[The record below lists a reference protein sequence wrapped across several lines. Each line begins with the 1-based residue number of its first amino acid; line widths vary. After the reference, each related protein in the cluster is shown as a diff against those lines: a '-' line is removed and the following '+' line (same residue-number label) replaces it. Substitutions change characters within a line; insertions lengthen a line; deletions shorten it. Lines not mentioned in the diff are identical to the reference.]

1 MILKTINLLFVFSL
15 LLQTSCLKKENKN
28 IEMSKQLIEVKVSID
43 KSSVKIGDIISYT
56 IKVDAASNVWF
67 NIPSFS
73 ENIGGL
79 AVYNWHKNEKEYHPN
94 GRVTQTQTS
103 ELETYLVDDYEILPT
118 NIIYAINGKTN
129 YISGTPIYIE
139 VTSVASTNDAF
150 SGIRDIKG
158 PVSIQSIIKKKS
170 KMFLSVI
177 LAALLVTLTV
187 ILLVRKRK
195 EAEKVVV
202 PPTPAHIIA
211 YTALKELE
219 AKQLIEKNHIKEF
232 YYELSNILR
241 HYIEDRFALKAPER
255 TTEEFLLELNND
267 INFPKEYRELLKKFL
282 TESDLVKFA
291 NRAVTA
297 ENAHNAED
305 KTIEFIDQTKES
317 KGNQ

>member
-79 AVYNWHKNEKEYHPN
+79 AVYNWHKNEKKFHPN

-103 ELETYLVDDYEILPT
+103 ELETYLVDDYEIPAT
-118 NIIYAINGKTN
+118 NIIYTINGKTN

-305 KTIEFIDQTKES
+305 KTVEFIDQTKES
-317 KGNQ
+317 KLT

>member
-1 MILKTINLLFVFSL
+1 MRLKIINLLFVFSL
-15 LLQTSCLKKENKN
+15 LFQTSCLKKESKK
-28 IEMSKQLIEVKVSID
+28 IEMSKQLIDVKVSVD
-43 KSSVKIGDIISYT
+43 KPSVKIGDIISYT

-73 ENIGGL
+73 GNIGGL
-79 AVYNWHKNEKEYHPN
+79 AVYNWHKSEKVRHPN

-103 ELETYLVDDYEILPT
+103 ELETYLVDDYEIPAT
-118 NIIYAINGKTN
+118 NIIYTINGKTN
-129 YISGTPIYIE
+129 YISGTPIYVE
-139 VTSVASTNDAF
+139 VTSVAATNDTF

-158 PVSIQSIIKKKS
+158 PVSIQSQIKKKS
-170 KMFLSVI
+170 KMFLI
-177 LAALLVTLTV
+177 AIAAALLVTLTV

-195 EAEKVVV
+195 EAEKVVI

-211 YTALKELE
+211 YNALKELE

-267 INFPKEYRELLKKFL
+267 KNFPNEYRGLLKKFL
-282 TESDLVKFA
+282 IESDLVKFA
-291 NRAVTA
+291 NHTVTS

-305 KTIEFIDQTKES
+305 RTVEFIDQTKE
-317 KGNQ
+317 KKLT